1 MLISPAYAQAAS
13 DGMSGFV
20 QFAPLV
26 LIFVVFYFMMIRP
39 QQQRQ
44 KQHKSMLEALR
55 RGDKVVTAGGIIG
68 TVAKV
73 VSDTEVAV
81 DLADNV
87 RVRVVRST
95 ITQVLAKTEPAAKT
109 KEAKDSQSADEDEIR
124 SGQDQVTAETRP

>member
-20 QFAPLV
+20 QFAPLI

-44 KQHKSMLEALR
+44 KQHKSTLEALR

-95 ITQVLAKTEPAAKT
+95 ITQVLAKTEPAAK
-109 KEAKDSQSADEDEIR
+109 AKDSQSADEDE
-124 SGQDQVTAETRP
+124 SEVVKTK